1 MGQLAR
7 DMPRAQVKFGLY
19 CTLLSPHISCV
30 VFPAMRGWM
39 FPTRQKMQN
48 VCSSNGKRPATQGL
62 VVRSNMQIT
71 GRALRHARGSGTPF
85 PRNIKCT
92 PMNWSCA
99 QIKTHYLA
107 RTLGL
112 LLNACKLVV
121 PVSSHRPGVAVRS
134 SAARPTRPAKVP
146 FPLIQYVVHVD
157 QQTHVRRETHLLV
170 PSLQSQ

>member
-1 MGQLAR
+1 MLGQRTSTRHATR
-7 DMPRAQVKFGLY
+7 TGKVWTVLY
-19 CTLLSPHISCV
+19 SPVPPHIMCC
-30 VFPAMRGWM
+30 F
-39 FPTRQKMQN
+39 
-48 VCSSNGKRPATQGL
+48 SSNARLDVPDPSKNAECLFIKRKEADWLCDQTC
-62 VVRSNMQIT
+62 RSQDVPCAMPEGQV
-71 GRALRHARGSGTPF
+71 HPF
-85 PRNIKCT
+85 PGTCPTCT
-92 PMNWSCA
+92 PMNWSCV
-99 QIKTHYLA
+99 QIKTDYLA